1 METKSEHVI
10 VLGSLDKPD
19 KVEQLDKLLKATQN
33 NCDRDVIVD
42 LSDVT
47 ISSMVITKLLELHK
61 TVKGAGRELILC
73 GVDTQV
79 QSVFTITGLDGIFH
93 LEKDRS
99 SAMGVLEG
107 IRQGLGA
114 ETT

>member
-1 METKSEHVI
+1 METKSEHVV

-19 KVEQLDKLLKATQN
+19 KIEQIDRLLKATEE
-33 NCDRDVIVD
+33 NCDRDVVVD

-47 ISSMVITKLLELHK
+47 ISSMVITKLLELRK

-79 QSVFTITGLDGIFH
+79 KSVFTITGLDGVFH
-93 LEKDRS
+93 IVKDRS
-99 SAMGVLEG
+99 LAVRELEE

>member
-19 KVEQLDKLLKATQN
+19 KMEQLDKLLKESQN
-33 NCDRDVIVD
+33 NCDPDIVVD
-42 LSDVT
+42 LSDLT
-47 ISSMVITKLLELHK
+47 ISSMVITKLLELRNAI
-61 TVKGAGRELILC
+61 KGAGRELILC

-79 QSVFTITGLDGIFH
+79 KSVFTITGLDGVFH
-93 LEKDRS
+93 IVRDRS
-99 SAMGVLEG
+99 LAVRELEE
-107 IRQGLGA
+107 IRQELGA

>member
-19 KVEQLDKLLKATQN
+19 KIEQLDKLLKETQD
-33 NCDRDVIVD
+33 NCDRDIVVD

-47 ISSMVITKLLELHK
+47 INSMVITKLLELRK
-61 TVKGAGRELILC
+61 AVRRAGRELILC

-79 QSVFTITGLDGIFH
+79 KSVFTITGLDGVFRIV
-93 LEKDRS
+93 KDRS
-99 SAMGVLEG
+99 SAVRELEE

-114 ETT
+114 EAI